1 MAEMAALILVAW
13 AIGWSWAFALFIGTS
28 VLGLLLLRK
37 SGRGHWDRFRQ
48 AVSQRGLRAIHLET
62 PGVAPIVGG
71 ILLVFPGF
79 ITDILGL
86 ALLVPPVRRAAASRL
101 REARVKRNGTSDR
114 EVIDLPPTEWRQ
126 ISSRSIKYGPKR
138 YPKRPES

>member
-1 MAEMAALILVAW
+1 MPVPALLCRHETKLIQWVYAEPSAQVGACTDHRRSRPARQHRRQRTRLMSLVKWTFLALLVLPMAEMAALILMAW

-71 ILLVFPGF
+71 ILLVFPG
-79 ITDILGL
+79 
-86 ALLVPPVRRAAASRL
+86 
-101 REARVKRNGTSDR
+101 
-114 EVIDLPPTEWRQ
+114 
-126 ISSRSIKYGPKR
+126 
-138 YPKRPES
+138 